1 MVEGSRWVGLLVAA
15 LFSQGCSFAFVDGPP
30 DRHEKM
36 IYFDCTSTLGP
47 AVVDITY
54 AATSAAIAAGSAQ
67 EDNSGDAAAV
77 YAVTAGI
84 FGASAI
90 YGIVKTQTCNQAKDE
105 LRRRLMTIVERDARV
120 RAREMQ
126 RVRTPEPRDVLTH
139 PRRLPKR
146 KKKPPVPPP
155 PEQAQ
160 PPAPLPSERE
170 LPPPTPAPAA
180 PAPAAPAPSPA
191 TLPSKAFPPPPP
203 VAPHPV
209 PATPTSPPEAAPV
222 PAPVAPKSSAP
233 AAPAP
238 TAPEVR

>member
-1 MVEGSRWVGLLVAA
+1 MVEGSRWVGVLVAA

-36 IYFDCTSTLGP
+36 LYFDCTSSLGP
-47 AVVDITY
+47 ATIDITY
-54 AATSAAIAAGSAQ
+54 AASSAVIAAASA
-67 EDNSGDAAAV
+67 EEGDSGDAAAV

-90 YGIVKTQTCNQAKDE
+90 YGIVKTQTCNQAKDD
-105 LRRRLMTIVERDARV
+105 LRRRLMTIFERDARL

-126 RVRTPEPRDVLTH
+126 RVRTPEPGDPLRH

-160 PPAPLPSERE
+160 PPAPLPPERE
-170 LPPPTPAPAA
+170 LPPPAPTPAA
-180 PAPAAPAPSPA
+180 PAPAAPAPSSAAP
-191 TLPSKAFPPPPP
+191 PSKAFPPPPP
-203 VAPHPV
+203 VAPHPAP
-209 PATPTSPPEAAPV
+209 PAPSSPPEAAPV
-222 PAPVAPKSSAP
+222 PAPAAPKSSAP
-233 AAPAP
+233 AAPQP
-238 TAPEVR
+238 PEVR